1 MYQTPHRGAAG
12 LLEKARAA
20 ETKAILALRRAATP
34 LLRVSLGAVFI
45 WFGGLKAA
53 GVSPV
58 TDIVTGTLPWI
69 DPHLLMP
76 ALGAAEILL
85 GAALITGTALRLAL
99 PVLTLHLCG
108 TFLTF
113 LMLPDL
119 MVTDHNPLLLT
130 TSGEFVMKNLVLI
143 GAALALI
150 DHTARTNGT
159 TTWNA
164 TRTRDSREHR
174 DGLDHTESGHR
185 AQPHT
190 LHPIP

>member
-1 MYQTPHRGAAG
+1 MYQTPDRAAAG

-85 GAALITGTALRLAL
+85 GGALITGKALRLAL
-99 PVLTLHLCG
+99 PVLTLHLSG

-119 MVTDHNPLLLT
+119 MVSDHNPLLLT

-150 DHTARTNGT
+150 AHPTGT

-174 DGLDHTESGHR
+174 DGPEHTDSGHR